1 MNRDAVER
9 LVIAAE
15 SSEAYSAL
23 ILDPKTGS
31 SAWSLKGN
39 ELYGASL
46 GQVAPVGQAGEHLL
60 LTVPDKPLL
69 HVIAVHNRNRLHQ
82 KSVTPGPVRFA
93 VTTRDGAIVFC
104 AIGAQIFAWLLQSGD
119 LLSIVD
125 AHYQPI
131 TKLQLG
137 ADDSMLISCSQDG
150 NVNVYLVADVISGGL
165 SGTVEPYAKWTS
177 HGLAVTDMCV
187 TLSQNPRILTCSAD
201 HSAVLRGLS
210 LPQPLLKVCADRPFT
225 ACAMDPAESRA
236 FLGTDKGAI
245 VQVSLFSAVENR
257 EYLISTHN
265 TDDETFP
272 VFVGHSA
279 PVTRITVNAD
289 GSMLA
294 SGDQSGAYFI
304 WDILSRQCLKESS
317 MKASISTIFFTS
329 NWPSL
334 SDNDY
339 KKSDTTFGILKK
351 TKTTKAMMI
360 PILSNGL
367 LEQSAEDVVEWFLE
381 RNPIEKKD
389 TQKSGDDGD
398 RAKDAETIAALKK
411 DIAKLK
417 RANKELFEHAKKAA
431 ERS

>member
-9 LVIAAE
+9 LVVAAE

-23 ILDPKTGS
+23 IVDPKTGS
-31 SAWSLKGN
+31 STWSLKGN
-39 ELYGASL
+39 ELYGATL
-46 GQVAPVGQAGEHLL
+46 GQVVPVGQAGEHLL

-93 VTTRDGAIVFC
+93 TTTRDGAIVFC
-104 AIGAQIFAWLLQSGD
+104 AIGAQIFAWMLHSGD
-119 LLSIVD
+119 LLAIID
-125 AHYQPI
+125 AHYQAI
-131 TKLQLG
+131 TKLLLC
-137 ADDSMLISCSQDG
+137 ADDSILVSCSQDG
-150 NVNVYLVADVISGGL
+150 TVNVYLVADIISGGL
-165 SGTVEPYAKWTS
+165 SGAVEPYSSWTA

-210 LPQPLLKVCADRPFT
+210 LPEPLLKVCADRPFT

-245 VQVSLFSAVENR
+245 VQVSLFSAVESR
-257 EYLISTHN
+257 EYLISTH
-265 TDDETFP
+265 DETFP
-272 VFVGHSA
+272 IFVGHSA
-279 PVTRITVNAD
+279 PVTRIVVNAD
-289 GSMLA
+289 GSTMA
-294 SGDQSGAYFI
+294 SGDQSGGYFI
-304 WDILSRQCLKESS
+304 WDVLSRQCLKESS
-317 MKASISTIFFTS
+317 MKASISTLFFTS

-334 SDNDY
+334 NDNDY
-339 KKSDTTFGILKK
+339 KKSDITFGLLKK
-351 TKTTKAMMI
+351 TKNTNAMMI

-367 LEQSAEDVVEWFLE
+367 SEQNAEDIVEWFLE
-381 RNPIEKKD
+381 RNPIDKKEV
-389 TQKSGDDGD
+389 QKPDDSAD
-398 RAKDAETIAALKK
+398 RTKDAETIAALKK

-417 RANKELFEHAKKAA
+417 KANKELFEYAKKS